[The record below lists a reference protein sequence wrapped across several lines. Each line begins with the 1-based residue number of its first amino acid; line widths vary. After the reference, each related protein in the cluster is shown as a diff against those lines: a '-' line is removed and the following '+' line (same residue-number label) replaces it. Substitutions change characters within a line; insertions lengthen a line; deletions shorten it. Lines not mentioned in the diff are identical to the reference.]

1 MLATILVADDGDLVG
16 GIPQERL
23 RGFGIAPPRAVSLD
37 LAVKYAHV
45 VNGVILQVRFWRL
58 LSCSVW
64 GQRDW
69 QDWLDVATAAWHSG
83 RTLFA
88 WPND

>member
-45 VNGVILQVRFWRL
+45 VNGVILQVRTPASPE
-58 LSCSVW
+58 SCP
-64 GQRDW
+64 
-69 QDWLDVATAAWHSG
+69 AASG
-83 RTLFA
+83 AMVPR
-88 WPND
+88 N